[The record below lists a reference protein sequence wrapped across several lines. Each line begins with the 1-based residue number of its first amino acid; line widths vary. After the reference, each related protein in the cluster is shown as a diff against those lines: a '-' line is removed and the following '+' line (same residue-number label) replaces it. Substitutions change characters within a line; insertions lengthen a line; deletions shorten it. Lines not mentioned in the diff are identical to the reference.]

1 MDHATSRGIGKKTA
15 VFLLI
20 LFCVALTALC
30 VFGAWFFY
38 SEEFYTTPKDMLLED
53 SDYNMMLNKAF
64 NIANQAYF
72 PDSYSSRYNPEI
84 RYSGKNTNLRY
95 VLVSEDGEILSSNEE
110 GWGLTENPA
119 SAFDETTLDPSGSG
133 TTASD
138 LAPTKDETAVAGG
151 STEPY
156 SAYMTPITVYLYRH
170 GSNSFIDVSPNAAD
184 GNRVGSCTV
193 WCRVLPGTPVGD
205 EFRLVHLL
213 YDFLYA
219 VRYAVFPAGFL
230 AAAAAIALY
239 VLLLTLSGRRPGSDM
254 LFPGPLYPVPFDLL
268 AGFCVLLFV
277 GAAVFIGNFV
287 RAGTIIDILLAVFF
301 LACLLVT
308 FLALSMSAAVRI
320 KAGTL
325 FSGLFVW
332 KCIVTLWE
340 IAKWIGRTIKK
351 AAAAVGRGISMIP
364 QIWKVILLFGGLLFF
379 EIVVFGASYSDI
391 EVYWIFHLIEVF
403 ILFGLVVWRTVSL
416 RKLAKG
422 GDALAS
428 GNLSYHVNPEGMP
441 RDLKK
446 QAEALNRI
454 GVGMNRAVEERM
466 KSERMK
472 TELITNVSHD
482 IKTPLTSIINY
493 TDLLAKEEPENERV
507 REYTDVLTR
516 QSVRLKRLIDDLVEA
531 SKASTGNLDV
541 SLAPCDAS
549 VFLEQAAGE
558 YEQRLTDAGMTLCMA
573 HPDHPVTILAD
584 GRRLWRV
591 FDNLMN
597 NIVKYG
603 QPGTRVY
610 LTLEEINRFAVVS
623 FRNVSRDPLN
633 VSPDELMERFVRGD
647 ASRSSAT
654 EGNGL
659 GLSIAK
665 SLTELQGGALTLSID
680 GDLFKAVLHFPV
692 AEANPMPQPA
702 PALTL
707 TDIRL
712 PARNA

>member
-1 MDHATSRGIGKKTA
+1 MPIIAPEPSKKLSKLCA
-15 VFLLI
+15 FLI
-20 LFCVALTALC
+20 V
-30 VFGAWFFY
+30 V
-38 SEEFYTTPKDMLLED
+38 
-53 SDYNMMLNKAF
+53 
-64 NIANQAYF
+64 
-72 PDSYSSRYNPEI
+72 
-84 RYSGKNTNLRY
+84 
-95 VLVSEDGEILSSNEE
+95 
-110 GWGLTENPA
+110 GL
-119 SAFDETTLDPSGSG
+119 
-133 TTASD
+133 
-138 LAPTKDETAVAGG
+138 
-151 STEPY
+151 
-156 SAYMTPITVYLYRH
+156 
-170 GSNSFIDVSPNAAD
+170 
-184 GNRVGSCTV
+184 
-193 WCRVLPGTPVGD
+193 
-205 EFRLVHLL
+205 
-213 YDFLYA
+213 
-219 VRYAVFPAGFL
+219 
-230 AAAAAIALY
+230 
-239 VLLLTLSGRRPGSDM
+239 
-254 LFPGPLYPVPFDLL
+254 
-268 AGFCVLLFV
+268 
-277 GAAVFIGNFV
+277 
-287 RAGTIIDILLAVFF
+287 LLAVFGYF
-301 LACLLVT
+301 GPFVKVPGGSFESGFSLKKLASRNETLIKEEGRSISGFGALNFFAHAT
-308 FLALSMSAAVRI
+308 FI
-320 KAGTL
+320 FG
-325 FSGLFVW
+325 
-332 KCIVTLWE
+332 IVT
-340 IAKWIGRTIKK
+340 IAWFVLLCVLFIDNPELIYLVIGGLTVLFTILAFIMAFVVAKGMSGP
-351 AAAAVGRGISMIP
+351 VVLPDESTMMVNYTIGYGP
-364 QIWKVILLFGGLLFF
+364 LFLLFGGLLFF
-379 EIVVFGASYSDI
+379 EIAVFGASYSDI

-493 TDLLAKEEPENERV
+493 TDLLSKEEPENERV

-541 SLAPCDAS
+541 SLAPCDVS

-692 AEANPMPQPA
+692 AESNPMPQPA

-707 TDIRL
+707 PDIRL